1 MVTFSD
7 RFYELSGR
15 VTTFAGIALCLKVIP
30 LKAVSVSD
38 VTIEFED
45 RAVVVGMLA
54 ALALYLMV
62 CVAVETAKDITRQ
75 INKDCSEPVTGFDAG
90 FSLREDGPEE
100 GTSSHRIY
108 LLAARTSIALEAGF
122 PILFGSFVVLL
133 CFSEI
138 LSFTRLMISVLT
150 SGLSPA

>member
-7 RFYELSGR
+7 RFYDLSGR

-45 RAVVVGMLA
+45 RGVVVGMLA
-54 ALALYLMV
+54 ALALYLMI

-75 INKDCSEPVTGFDAG
+75 INKDRSEPVTSFEAG
-90 FSLREDGPEE
+90 FSLGKQGREEE
-100 GTSSHRIY
+100 VGSHRVY
-108 LLAARTSIALEAGF
+108 LHAARISIALEAGF
-122 PILFGSFVVLL
+122 PILFGSMVVLL

-138 LSFTRLMISVLT
+138 LSFMRLMINVLIA
-150 SGLSPA
+150 GFSPA